1 MTYLTEILW
10 LISWPVIIW
19 VSYKLSVFAVKK
31 FDEQLTKNE

>member
-19 VSYKLSVFAVKK
+19 VSYNLSVFAVKK
-31 FDEQLTKNE
+31 FDDQLAKDE